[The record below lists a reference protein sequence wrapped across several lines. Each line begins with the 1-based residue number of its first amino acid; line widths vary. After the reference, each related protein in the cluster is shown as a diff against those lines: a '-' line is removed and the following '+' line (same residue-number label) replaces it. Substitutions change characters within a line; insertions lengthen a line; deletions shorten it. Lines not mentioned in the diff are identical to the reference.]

1 MDIFARVFYNVLMED
16 VTSASLGGNA
26 ATLDLPATDDYA
38 EGDHRVP
45 HVLGGKKGVQR
56 RPDIANYSGHVK
68 TKTKRKRIRKK
79 DS

>member
-1 MDIFARVFYNVLMED
+1 MDIFARVFYNVLVED
-16 VTSASLGGNA
+16 VTSSVLGGVE

-38 EGDHRVP
+38 KGDHRVP
-45 HVLGGKKGVQR
+45 HVLGGRKRVQR
-56 RPDIANYSGHVK
+56 RPEIANYTGHVK